1 MINEMWFNSIH
12 FLFSGIIYFEL
23 LHPLQISPDG
33 HPNEDGKWPNWYEI
47 VCNLK
52 EQNFPHDAFKY
63 GDEPLDLQAKSLVF
77 SMLLKNGKERP
88 TALDIKKGLRKHIEM
103 NSHGNS

>member
-1 MINEMWFNSIH
+1 MINKMWYIFIH
-12 FLFSGIIYFEL
+12 FLCSGIIYFEL

-33 HPNEDGKWPNWYEI
+33 RPNENGKWTNWIEI

-52 EQNFPHDAFKY
+52 EQNFPQDAFKY

-77 SMLLKNGKERP
+77 SMLSKNGKERP
-88 TALDIKKGLRKHIEM
+88 TALDIKKDLSNHIEI